1 MARHSFIRMY
11 KLPDVCGRVDYI
23 SNPSRQEHLY
33 AAYTTVKPEF
43 WKLLAEQAQ
52 FDFWRSNQ
60 KESKCIE
67 ARELIIALP
76 ESFQRIEPETLLK
89 IFAEKFR
96 IEYGMQCTAA
106 LHHNRTKTNYHIHLV
121 FADRELLREK
131 EVKIASR
138 NMFYNE
144 KGRHVRTKKEI
155 LDEAGN
161 IRPGC
166 RILPKGEPYE
176 MRYFSARKDEFKS
189 SRFLPEVKQ
198 MYTGLINELATDE
211 ADRQEVFDPSGPYLP
226 TKKIGKNN
234 PLEKEIR
241 ADNALRQE
249 WNRTVDQVL
258 IAGGSQEEVKDF
270 KREEVIKRVAAS
282 VKEHGEQPGLFAAV
296 IRRAIAVL
304 KEFLEILMRTDEKTP
319 EEPASGNVPAFPNAE
334 KNGKG
339 PRPDSTEAEIRFRKI
354 LPVHEKLRQCN
365 RRLYAMQERQETLQK
380 AIDTLPR
387 TVFHHKER
395 KELQTGLEELRKQ
408 ISQCRTQLE
417 RIPKQN
423 GFGSVKAAES
433 AYWAARNE
441 LEKIR
446 REQAEC
452 DGVAVPQMMARP
464 QKNQVSVLKKLAEK
478 RLETVEKQKNERGSE
493 PGEKAEK
500 DL

>member
-33 AAYTTVKPEF
+33 ATYSTVKPEF
-43 WKLLAEQAQ
+43 WKYLADQAQ

-60 KESKCIE
+60 PDGKCIE

-106 LHHNRTKTNYHIHLV
+106 LHHNKTKTNYHIHLI
-121 FADRELLREK
+121 FADREPLREK

-144 KGRHVRTKKEI
+144 EGRHVRTKKEI
-155 LDEAGN
+155 LDAEGN

-166 RILPKGEPYE
+166 RILPKGSPYE
-176 MRYFSARKDEFKS
+176 VRYFSARKDEFKS
-189 SRFLPEVKQ
+189 NVFLPEAKM
-198 MYTGLINELATDE
+198 MYTDLINELVTDE
-211 ADRQEVFDPSGPYLP
+211 LDRQEVFDPAGPYLP

-234 PLEKEIR
+234 PLENEIK

-249 WNRTVDQVL
+249 WNHTVDQVL
-258 IAGGSQEEVKDF
+258 IAGGTQEEVADF
-270 KREEVIKRVAAS
+270 KREEVVKKVAAS

-296 IRRAIAVL
+296 IRRVIAVL
-304 KEFLEILMRTDEKTP
+304 KEFLEILMRTDEKTL
-319 EEPASGNVPAFPNAE
+319 EEPAGGSVPAFPNAE

-339 PRPDSTEAEIRFRKI
+339 PRPDSTEAEVRFKKI

-365 RRLYAMQERQETLQK
+365 RRLYALQEQQETLQK

-395 KELQTGLEELRKQ
+395 KELQTGLEELRKP
-408 ISQCRTQLE
+408 ISQCRSQLE

-423 GFGSVKAAES
+423 GFGSVKAVES
-433 AYWAARNE
+433 AYWSARNE

-446 REQAEC
+446 REQAEW
-452 DGVAVPQMMARP
+452 DGVAVPQMPVRP
-464 QKNQVSVLKKLAEK
+464 QKSQVSVLKKLAEK
-478 RLETVEKQKNERGSE
+478 RLETVENQKRERGSE
-493 PGEKAEK
+493 REMKGENN
-500 DL
+500 L

>member
-270 KREEVIKRVAAS
+270 K
-282 VKEHGEQPGLFAAV
+282 
-296 IRRAIAVL
+296 
-304 KEFLEILMRTDEKTP
+304 LMRTDEKTP

-452 DGVAVPQMMARP
+452 DGVAVPQMTARP

-493 PGEKAEK
+493 PGEKVEK